1 MPVSYSAEVAKAL
14 STELRDV
21 LADDDVPEN
30 VAKFLVD
37 KNIVKLGAFAD
48 LADSKS
54 NIAQVVGQP
63 AGLDPNDSIARQPL
77 KSARRQAE
85 AETKAELEA
94 AAKGDSAEK
103 DISLGTEQR
112 ERLDAQVKEYYH
124 FVWPAQWLP
133 ANGLMGKLERMHEK
147 HADFA
152 PRLEVDVKSIFEKEV
167 DPLFKMFFSKQ
178 GGVQAQAESAYAP
191 VQGLTK
197 FRERHFQLMIAYNQ
211 AAAPEFENASLTVL
225 LEYHQWLM
233 EKIMDVK
240 WSPEIV
246 RDFLKADFRMRTKW
260 ILSWQRREFTTSKDV
275 ITHHRGQSAYLFSDA
290 GDRKRPR
297 SESQPRGRARGR
309 GQGAQTPRDEQ
320 PRKASKPGGAAGEN
334 WLGLERT
341 NKKTGQT
348 QPRHYNGA
356 AAGGPDLPSPC
367 AESNDSL
374 CDHPG
379 RKHSAQGAGARMQ
392 GTVSDSP
399 QAGVVEQPSRR
410 RLRARIGRAPVL
422 GEQPRGRCFEP
433 LIQQGCGPEAF
444 LEQLPRLQHPA
455 ASSMLDHL
463 DDLHSWR
470 ETQMQPVRD
479 AARRLTGIREQYAE
493 KLHPDVHKVIAH
505 RHLPLL
511 EWTVD
516 HAKYSGTDYV
526 AQLMR
531 GEPCLGEIPPSGVFT
546 EDHNRGAITIEDW
559 IACPRERNERMIRG
573 TRSSGGIS
581 LDQKAWEKTLVELS
595 MGFCEGSGELA
606 ELDLDRT
613 CLTPRWPKW
622 ELKEDGAWKCRNISD
637 WKASGGNDAATLC
650 EKYSPE
656 DLSSAHA
663 VVRILRDAPPNNARL
678 QGFRIDWEMAFR
690 QDPLWPGHAP
700 DHYELVWDPQLE
712 RVQWARPLGGTFG
725 NKAAQTNF
733 PEHAAKHSHALVL
746 EIMGLIGWRY
756 DKSKSKP
763 PCEHLRLLG
772 VEHRLGLEAT
782 AWLCEAKI
790 DKLLSQI
797 RAHRATGGVTAADA
811 STLHGSFNWARSSLW
826 GRCGAAVLAPL
837 RARQRSGNFF
847 GVNSAMLAMFRWLE
861 GALVHDNRSRV
872 LCDIS
877 CLPLVVTISDG
888 EGSGNVAVAMWQPA
902 EPAER
907 PRISAT
913 RAPENALAKWAQRAS
928 NTIAPIEG
936 VGPLLALATWPGLEH
951 RLWIHFIDNT
961 DAMHALIKG
970 NSVSADLNN
979 VMHGTWKIVHRRRLH
994 LWVEYVNTHDNPV
1007 DKASRGC
1014 TDDLYDQGWVWDP
1027 PGDLSHFL

>member
-1 MPVSYSAEVAKAL
+1 MPVSYSAEVATAL
-14 STELRDV
+14 STELRVV
-21 LADDDVPEN
+21 LADNDVPEN

-54 NIAQVVGQP
+54 NVAQ
-63 AGLDPNDSIARQPL
+63 AG
-77 KSARRQAE
+77 
-85 AETKAELEA
+85 AETKAKLEA

-103 DISLGTEQR
+103 DISLGAEQR

-133 ANGLMGKLERMHEK
+133 ANGLMGKLKRMCEK
-147 HADFA
+147 HT
-152 PRLEVDVKSIFEKEV
+152 V

-178 GGVQAQAESAYAP
+178 GGVQARAESACAP

-225 LEYHQWLM
+225 LECHQWLM

-260 ILSWQRREFTTSKDV
+260 MLSWQRREFTTFKDV
-275 ITHHRGQSAYLFSDA
+275 VAHHRGQSAYLFSDA

-297 SESQPRGRARGR
+297 SESQPRGRARSR

-320 PRKASKPGGAAGEN
+320 PRKASRPGGAARASQPPAFTKEN
-334 WLGLERT
+334 WPGLERT
-341 NKKTGQT
+341 NKKTGQARC
-348 QPRHYNGA
+348 PFYNKATGCRKGA
-356 AAGGPDLPSPC
+356 ACPDSH
-367 AESNDSL
+367 E
-374 CDHPG
+374 CDYPG
-379 RKHSAQGAGARMQ
+379 CGAGARLQ

-410 RLRARIGRAPVL
+410 RLRARIGRALAL

-444 LEQLPRLQHPA
+444 LEQLPRLQHLAVAPPPMPAAWIQA

-479 AARRLTGIREQYAE
+479 AAWRLTGIREQYAE
-493 KLHPDVHKVIAH
+493 NLHPDVHKVIGH
-505 RHLPLL
+505 LHLPLL
-511 EWTVD
+511 EWMVD
-516 HAKYSGTDYV
+516 HPKYSGTDYG
-526 AQLMR
+526 AWLMR
-531 GEPCLGEIPPSGVFT
+531 GKPCLGEIPPSGVFT

-559 IACPRERNERMIRG
+559 IACPRERNERAIR
-573 TRSSGGIS
+573 
-581 LDQKAWEKTLVELS
+581 
-595 MGFCEGSGELA
+595 GELA

-613 CLTPRWPKW
+613 CLTPWWPKW

-637 WKASGGNDAATLC
+637 WKVSGGNDAVTLC
-650 EKYSPE
+650 EKYSPG

-663 VVRILRDAPPNNARL
+663 VVRILRDALPNNVRL

-690 QDPLWPGHAP
+690 QDPLWPGRAP
-700 DHYELVWDPQLE
+700 CHYELVWNPQFE
-712 RVQWARPLGGTFG
+712 RVQWVRPLGGTFG

-733 PEHAAKHSHALVL
+733 VEHPHFMCYFVRVCLGILLCHYSDDMWDVEPEHAAKLSHAIVL
-746 EIMGLIGWRY
+746 EILDLLGWRC

-763 PCEHLRLLG
+763 PSEHLRLLG
-772 VEHRLGLEAT
+772 VEHRSGLEAT
-782 AWLCEAKI
+782 VWLCEAKI

-797 RAHRATGGVTAADA
+797 RAHRATGRATAADA
-811 STLHGSFNWARSSLW
+811 STLHGSFNWVRSSFW

-861 GALVHDNRSRV
+861 EALVLENRRRV

-877 CLPLVVTISDG
+877 CLPLVVAISDG

-902 EPAER
+902 EPVER
-907 PRISAT
+907 PRITAT
-913 RAPENALAKWAQRAS
+913 RVPDNVLAKWAQHAS

-951 RLWIHFIDNT
+951 RLCIHFIDNT

-970 NSVSADLNN
+970 NSVNADLNN
-979 VMHGTWKIVHRRRLH
+979 VMHATWKIVHRRRLH
-994 LWVEYVNTHDNPV
+994 LWVEYVNARDNPV